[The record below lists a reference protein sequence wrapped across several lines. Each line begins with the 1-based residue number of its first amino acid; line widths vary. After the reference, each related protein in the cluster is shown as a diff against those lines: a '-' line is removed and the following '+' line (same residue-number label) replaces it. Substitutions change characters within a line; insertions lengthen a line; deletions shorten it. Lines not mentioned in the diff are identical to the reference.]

1 MSISPKELPIE
12 GDQQLAVIEVEG
24 VTKAYPLDYVI
35 HHHIINDRF
44 GDKIISLTYCAMCR
58 SIIPFDVTDIGPLF
72 VASFKNANMIVADQ
86 KTKTFIQQATFDSV
100 IGKIHPYTLT
110 MIPFQILTWEQLN
123 TLEKFPQ
130 VAEVTLE
137 DFKPF
142 SLPIPG
148 VWKKVMSS
156 ELTPGLSKKDT
167 SMPSK
172 THVIGITD
180 DFVKSDIAYL
190 KERVQK
196 FIVVKNEEH
205 NFSLF
210 AKDGAVNAFRNEVNG
225 QKLEFSMDNKFIY
238 DELSNN
244 QWDLLGKFNKG
255 DLNVDLIRVAISDEY
270 WFSWKKFHPNT
281 QLIEIEL

>member
-1 MSISPKELPIE
+1 
-12 GDQQLAVIEVEG
+12 
-24 VTKAYPLDYVI
+24 
-35 HHHIINDRF
+35 
-44 GDKIISLTYCAMCR
+44 
-58 SIIPFDVTDIGPLF
+58 
-72 VASFKNANMIVADQ
+72 VADQ